1 MDATQPLLLVDART
15 ADALTLHGAFGA
27 PLPLPRAAAFD
38 AVVLMHG
45 VASSFVTTLSPVL
58 TEALAVRGY
67 ATLRANNRGHDIVAR
82 GSAAKPYLGAA
93 FERLE
98 DAVHDWTAWL
108 DWLGER
114 GYRRILLCGH
124 SLGGVKTAYVL
135 ARHGHPLVTGCC
147 LFSPPRFNYA
157 SWMASTRADE
167 FRAHLA
173 RAQVLVDA
181 GDPDGLFPATMPIST
196 IVSAA
201 AYLAKYGPDAP
212 FDVFASIPKIAVP
225 TIAFTGE
232 KEFDGVD
239 FRDHPAQY
247 AAAVERKRDLVH
259 HVVPGGN
266 HFYHGCEEWVAAR
279 LEEWM
284 ETTFPV

>member
-1 MDATQPLLLVDART
+1 MPSTQPVHVVEVRT
-15 ADALTLHGAFGA
+15 VDALTLHGAFGA
-27 PLPLPRAAAFD
+27 PLPVPRAAAID

-58 TEALAVRGY
+58 TEALAARGY

-93 FERLE
+93 FERIE
-98 DAVHDWTAWL
+98 DCVADWTAWL

-114 GYRRILLCGH
+114 GFRRILLCGH

-135 ARHGHPLVTGCC
+135 AHGGHPLVVGCV

-167 FRAHLA
+167 FRRHLA
-173 RAQVLVDA
+173 RAQALVDA

-201 AYLAKYGPDAP
+201 AYLAKYGPQAQ

-225 TIAFTGE
+225 TIAFTGSE
-232 KEFDGVD
+232 EFEGVD
-239 FRDHPAQY
+239 FRDHPEQY
-247 AAAVERKRDLVH
+247 AAMLERKRNLEH

-266 HFYHGCEEWVAAR
+266 HFYHGCEAGVAER
-279 LEEWM
+279 LAAWM
-284 ETTFPV
+284 EATFS